1 MKRILLVATMASV
14 ALASCVKDESVDLT
28 QQAKK
33 LSFEAPV
40 MGTQSRAVYG
50 EIYGTTYPTDENF
63 VVYAVKHND
72 DLTTWD
78 AAAGF
83 WTDNKATP
91 ITVAKE
97 NNSGW
102 EEENGTDYYWPKATD
117 EDVKLSFAAYS
128 PAGLPIG
135 ATASYGATGLTITN
149 FTVADDVEEQIDLMF
164 SDRTLNQT
172 EADNASGVSINF
184 NHALSSIVFSAVEND
199 ANAGYQI
206 TGITIQGDFV
216 TKATFNEAVTDG
228 PTYVY
233 SVGGTGNTAVPAW
246 SNPTTTNDQQYTP
259 TFTAYT
265 VTGDATE
272 FTGGNVDNQTGGNV
286 ANKAETAILTIPQE
300 IPAEATVTIT
310 YVYTPDNGVG
320 GTYNKTVNFSEF
332 ITTGTP
338 ITAWEVGKRYTYLF
352 QFGGTQKIFF
362 KPTVKDWTSVAAGTV
377 EI

>member
-40 MGTQSRAVYG
+40 MGTQSRADVTG
-50 EIYGTTYPTDENF
+50 EIYGTDYPTDEEF
-63 VVYAVKHND
+63 AVYAVQHNG
-72 DLTTWD
+72 DLTTWN
-78 AAAGF
+78 AATGF
-83 WTDNKATP
+83 WTNDKATP
-91 ITVAKE
+91 ITVTKE
-97 NNSGW
+97 GNGW
-102 EEENGTDYYWPKATD
+102 EEENGTDYYWPKASD
-117 EDVKLSFAAYS
+117 ENVKLSFAAYS
-128 PAGLPIG
+128 PAELPNG
-135 ATASYGATGLTITN
+135 ATASYGTAGLTITD
-149 FTVADDVEEQIDLMF
+149 FTVNNNVSEQIDLMF

-172 EADNASGVSINF
+172 EADNATDGVSINF

-216 TKATFNEAVTDG
+216 TKATFNETVTDG
-228 PTYVY
+228 STYVY
-233 SVGGTGNTAVPAW
+233 NVGGTSNTAVPAW
-246 SNPTTTNDQQYTP
+246 SNPTTTTGQKYTP
-259 TFTAYT
+259 SFTAYT
-265 VTGDATE
+265 VTGTTTE
-272 FTGGNVDNQTGGNV
+272 FTGGNDAGQ
-286 ANKAETAILTIPQE
+286 AKTAILTIPQT
-300 IPAEATVTIT
+300 IPNNAKVTIT
-310 YVYTPDNGVG
+310 YVYTPNNGVG

-352 QFGGTQKIFF
+352 QFGGTKKIFF
-362 KPTVKDWTSVAAGTV
+362 APTVKNWTSVAAGTV

>member
-1 MKRILLVATMASV
+1 MRRILLVATISSV

-40 MGTQSRAVYG
+40 MGTQSRAEVTG

-78 AAAGF
+78 AGTGF
-83 WTDNKATP
+83 WTDNIATP
-91 ITVAKE
+91 IIVAKE

-102 EEENGTDYYWPKATD
+102 EEKDGTDYYWPKATD
-117 EDVKLSFAAYS
+117 EVVKLSFAAYS
-128 PAGLPIG
+128 PAGLPNG
-135 ATASYGATGLTITN
+135 ATASYGATGLTIED
-149 FTVADDVEEQIDLMF
+149 FTVNNNVSEQIDLMF

-172 EADNASGVSINF
+172 EADNATDGVSINF
-184 NHALSSIVFSAVEND
+184 NHALSSIVFSAVEED
-199 ANAGYQI
+199 ANADYQI
-206 TGITIQGDFV
+206 TGISIKGNFV
-216 TKATFNEAVTDG
+216 TKATFKENVTDG
-228 PTYVY
+228 ATYVY
-233 SVGGTGNTAVPAW
+233 SVGGTENTAVPAW
-246 SNPTTTNDQQYTP
+246 SNPTTTTNQTYTP
-259 TFTAYT
+259 SFTDYN

-272 FTGGNVDNQTGGNV
+272 FTGGNVANQ
-286 ANKAETAILTIPQE
+286 AETAILTIPQT

-310 YVYTPDNGVG
+310 YVYTPTNGVG
-320 GTYNKTVNFSEF
+320 GTYTKTVNFNEF
-332 ITTGTP
+332 TIDSGSP
-338 ITAWEVGKRYTYLF
+338 ITSWEVGKRYTYLF

-362 KPTVKDWTSVAAGTV
+362 NPTVKDWTSVAAGTV